1 MRVGDGGLHL
11 GYCTNIHPANGW
23 EEVRASL
30 AAHTP
35 ALKSRLDVDE
45 PFGIGLRLSGRESVE
60 LLEGDRLTEFAE
72 FLAGEGLYVFTINGF
87 PHGTFHGQ
95 PVKADVHAPDWRS
108 DERVDYTLRLAE
120 ILDRLLPDGVEG
132 SISTNPLSYVAWVG
146 PDDAQAQDRC
156 AANLARTV
164 DGLLEISER
173 SGRLIHL
180 DVEPEADGS
189 LSDCADLERFYLQ
202 RLLEAGARALAARRA
217 FGLERARE
225 ALRDHVRVCF
235 DACHSAVAFEVPE
248 AALDSLDAA
257 GIRVGKVQVSSAVA
271 VSLDPEPR
279 ARLGVEE
286 TLQTLV
292 DDVYLHQVVQRNDD
306 GTLQSYPD
314 LPQALERITDPR
326 AREWRIHFHVP
337 IFLERYATLRSTQPE
352 LRRVLELVQA
362 RDAARHLEIETY
374 TWDVLPPELR
384 SELVDS
390 IAREYEWVLD
400 VLD

>member
-1 MRVGDGGLHL
+1 MRVGDRGLHL

-35 ALKSRLDVDE
+35 ALKSRLGVDG

-60 LLEGDRLTEFAE
+60 LLAGERLTEFAD
-72 FLAGEGLYVFTINGF
+72 FLSGEGLYVFTINGF
-87 PHGTFHGQ
+87 PHGAFHGQ

-146 PDDAQAQDRC
+146 PDDADAQDRC
-156 AANLARTV
+156 AANLARAV
-164 DGLLEISER
+164 DGLLEIAGR

-202 RLLEAGARALAARRA
+202 RLMEAGARALAARRK
-217 FGLERARE
+217 FPLERARE
-225 ALRDHVRVCF
+225 ALRDHVRICF
-235 DACHSAVAFEVPE
+235 DACHSAVAYEVPE
-248 AALDSLDAA
+248 AALDSLEAA

-271 VSLDPEPR
+271 VSLDADPR
-279 ARLGVEE
+279 QRAGVEA

-292 DDVYLHQVVQRNDD
+292 DEIYLHQVVQRNDD

-314 LPQALERITDPR
+314 LPQALERIGDPR

-337 IFLERYATLRSTQPE
+337 IFLERYAALRSTQPE

-362 RDAARHLEIETY
+362 RDATRHLEIETY